1 MALEHRDLPLKIL
14 EMSPC
19 STRKGQTTGFQ
30 LSGFCEVE
38 SLNTALKS
46 LTVPWA
52 VTDWNFNAF
61 SQRCRRPGP
70 IIHQRWEE
78 PCYSPVSSNMVSWKI
93 PISFNEFLI
102 KTYYWEHIMKTKGF
116 SSQPLPAMFDYRRIC
131 HLSSCDACATRPDVI
146 RNFMGYLILDTC
158 NILPNIL

>member
-19 STRKGQTTGFQ
+19 STRKRANNWIPAEWILRGGV
-30 LSGFCEVE
+30 VE
-38 SLNTALKS
+38 RCFKVSDSALGRDR
-46 LTVPWA
+46 L
-52 VTDWNFNAF
+52 DFNAF

-78 PCYSPVSSNMVSWKI
+78 PSYFPVSSNMVSWKI

-102 KTYYWEHIMKTKGF
+102 KTYY
-116 SSQPLPAMFDYRRIC
+116 
-131 HLSSCDACATRPDVI
+131 
-146 RNFMGYLILDTC
+146 
-158 NILPNIL
+158 